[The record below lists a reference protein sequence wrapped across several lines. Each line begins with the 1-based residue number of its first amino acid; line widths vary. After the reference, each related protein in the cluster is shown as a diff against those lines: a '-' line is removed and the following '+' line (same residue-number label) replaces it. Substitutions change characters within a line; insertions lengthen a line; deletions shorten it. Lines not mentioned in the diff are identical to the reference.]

1 MSDSVR
7 LHDPAARDERGMVT
21 AETAVALPVL
31 VAVTLAMVW
40 LLTLGVAQMKVT
52 DAAREAAR
60 ALARGEPADR
70 AAALAE
76 RAAPGATVTIQA
88 EAGMVVVTVQQDV
101 SAPGGVLTGAFGAAE
116 VHSSATAL
124 VEDP

>member
-1 MSDSVR
+1 MTVR
-7 LHDPAARDERGMVT
+7 RVRDESGMVT

-70 AAALAE
+70 AVTLAE
-76 RAAPGATVTIQA
+76 QAAPGATVTI
-88 EAGMVVVTVQQDV
+88 EDDGGMVVVTVRQGV
-101 SAPGGVLTGAFGAAE
+101 SPPGGVLTGAFGVAE
-116 VHSSATAL
+116 VRSSATAL
-124 VEDP
+124 DEGP